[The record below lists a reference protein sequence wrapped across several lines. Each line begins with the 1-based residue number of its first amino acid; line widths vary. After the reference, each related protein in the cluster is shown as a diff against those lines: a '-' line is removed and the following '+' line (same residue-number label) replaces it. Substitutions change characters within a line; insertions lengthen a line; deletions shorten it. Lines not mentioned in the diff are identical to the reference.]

1 MSAAVTSTLTKPEII
16 IDLSQ
21 PLSTL
26 LSSSKNNDDSP
37 PILQEDAA
45 QRIGKLL
52 THFHE
57 QAKNHTKNQYD
68 EFNPVRCNNTI
79 FIDGERGA
87 GKTTFLYSIL
97 QKYKNEKNEK
107 KNNNLNIC
115 PLPLIDPTLVETHQH
130 ILIEIVTKFVRQLD
144 KKLKCCQDE
153 SKYQKFREHLDTMAE
168 GLQLLNKKDS
178 SAKEPADS
186 SWFLEKALNK
196 ATNGQDL
203 ERHFHQF
210 LDIISDMH
218 DIDLFLIA
226 IDDVDTQTTK
236 ADEVLEVIRCYLTHP
251 KLVILLSGD
260 LKLYSHIVRNNKHTE
275 LNEQKNQKSDKAEAL
290 IGHLEQQYLA
300 KILPVE
306 QRIQLK
312 RLDELSE
319 KYEVK
324 IKHSNLSK
332 EKNDGLKNPIEI
344 RELIKDIFSQALYFR
359 KEHLKSHLDFLLSQP
374 VRSVLQLLK
383 TMLDAIDTSEAN
395 NFYQASTLKNAIYQ
409 SFIGDLVNENLKLEN
424 LIQAEPHINSIGH
437 EVFKLLYKHGDL
449 ETGFY
454 VRPDSNYDQ
463 SGYNAAKIYLSATM
477 ATLFSSNKN
486 TNSTSLVIKMMLSCC
501 ATSNIYQTYVGN
513 NLKEKFSFKDYIDY
527 IGLSRN
533 EDVTSLAS
541 HFSPIIFVKYN
552 PSDNKAKNK
561 GIVSGVFRTTRSMNG
576 DAIKNFDLYLKD
588 FNVNNKKRITTLSS
602 LYKINNNFEDE
613 KQKISSK
620 SILFSSHS
628 VKTQVEGRD
637 YISAYCLLSAIAELI
652 KDETP
657 DLKKLNNINT
667 YTYPTFLSGRDSGDE
682 YFSDDD
688 AYDQELSLEE
698 SNEFTIL
705 LSKWVSINKDGNYN
719 FSSLLIGKIWTRIN
733 YTLSQI
739 AESSNNLVNY
749 EKLDDDTSK
758 KYDIV
763 TGVLFSRFVW
773 GIINSFLI
781 EEYRYSLKTMS
792 QDPLN
797 NVRNTN
803 TSPKELIQNI
813 ILINKNI
820 NSNFK
825 ENLPLTYSLISCPIL
840 WPFLGKYKENGEIK
854 DNLYNEVCLLL
865 SEEEKKSFERI
876 ANYSEPSTLN
886 ISALAIMGCFNT
898 KEDTNKGLSRKA
910 VRATT
915 DDNNI

>member
-1 MSAAVTSTLTKPEII
+1 MSAAVTSAPTKPEII

-21 PLSTL
+21 PLSSL
-26 LSSSKNNDDSP
+26 LSSSKNSDDSH

-45 QRIGKLL
+45 QRIEKLL
-52 THFHE
+52 TNFHE

-153 SKYQKFREHLDTMAE
+153 SKYQQFREHLDVMAE
-168 GLQLLNKKDS
+168 GLQLLNKKDIS
-178 SAKEPADS
+178 MKEPTDS

-275 LNEQKNQKSDKAEAL
+275 LNEQKNQKNDTAEAL

-312 RLDELSE
+312 KLDELSE

-332 EKNDGLKNPIEI
+332 EKNDGVENPIEI
-344 RELIKDIFSQALYFR
+344 RELISTIFSQALYFR

-383 TMLDAIDTSEAN
+383 TMLDAIDPSKEN
-395 NFYQASTLKNAIYQ
+395 NSYQASTLKNAIYQ

-424 LIQAEPHINSIGH
+424 LSKTPPHINSIAH
-437 EVFKLLYKHGDL
+437 ELFKILHQNGDL

-454 VRPDSNYDQ
+454 TRPDSNYDQ
-463 SGYNAAKIYLSATM
+463 SGYNVAKIYLSSTM
-477 ATLFSSNKN
+477 ASLFFRESKNSNFSNSIKIMLTANASSNIFQGYIQNIEKN
-486 TNSTSLVIKMMLSCC
+486 DEDAYLN
-501 ATSNIYQTYVGN
+501 
-513 NLKEKFSFKDYIDY
+513 Y
-527 IGLSRN
+527 IGITRN
-533 EDVTSLAS
+533 EDITSITPHFSYILLDDDRASKHGIIRIPRRVRYSIKESSEYSFDSKSRIKSLDSLWKNHWITKGESWSLSDYIAAKAILISSHSIAINSENRDYISCYSLLAAISEIFDENSKKDITSLSSIITYAS
-541 HFSPIIFVKYN
+541 PHFLQRDKVKDDHQDQEED
-552 PSDNKAKNK
+552 S
-561 GIVSGVFRTTRSMNG
+561 IE
-576 DAIKNFDLYLKD
+576 
-588 FNVNNKKRITTLSS
+588 
-602 LYKINNNFEDE
+602 INNNDLDLSKKLYKLIEE
-613 KQKISSK
+613 WKNLNIEISSSSLMMGKIWARIYYSLQKISSK
-620 SILFSSHS
+620 SMKE
-628 VKTQVEGRD
+628 V
-637 YISAYCLLSAIAELI
+637 
-652 KDETP
+652 
-657 DLKKLNNINT
+657 
-667 YTYPTFLSGRDSGDE
+667 
-682 YFSDDD
+682 
-688 AYDQELSLEE
+688 
-698 SNEFTIL
+698 
-705 LSKWVSINKDGNYN
+705 
-719 FSSLLIGKIWTRIN
+719 
-733 YTLSQI
+733 TLG
-739 AESSNNLVNY
+739 E
-749 EKLDDDTSK
+749 
-758 KYDIV
+758 
-763 TGVLFSRFVW
+763 LFSRFIW
-773 GIINSFLI
+773 TIINSSLI
-781 EEYRYSLKTMS
+781 EEFRYTKNDSALSKDLLSNAKNIETAPDSL
-792 QDPLN
+792 
-797 NVRNTN
+797 R
-803 TSPKELIQNI
+803 I
-813 ILINKNI
+813 NI
-820 NSNFK
+820 NSLKDINFK
-825 ENLPLTYSLISCPIL
+825 DQLPLTYTLIRCPLL
-840 WPFLGKYKENGEIK
+840 WPFLGSSDINSTIR
-854 DNLYNEVCLLL
+854 DLISL
-865 SEEEKKSFERI
+865 SEGVESGALKSFNE
-876 ANYSEPSTLN
+876 
-886 ISALAIMGCFNT
+886 IS
-898 KEDTNKGLSRKA
+898 
-910 VRATT
+910 
-915 DDNNI
+915 NNIDPKNLKISSIIMMGSFKSEGNQQSNDASSVVDE